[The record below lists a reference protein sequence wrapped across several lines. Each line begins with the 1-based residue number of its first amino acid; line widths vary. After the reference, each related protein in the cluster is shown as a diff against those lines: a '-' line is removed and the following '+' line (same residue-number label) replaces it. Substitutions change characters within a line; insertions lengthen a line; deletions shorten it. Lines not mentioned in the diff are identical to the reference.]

1 MPFIRKYIYIY
12 CFITMFLFKTI
23 WNYFRHGNWALLENF
38 LYALFFVFF
47 YAFIN
52 WAWDSKKYEK
62 K

>member
-1 MPFIRKYIYIY
+1 MEFVRKYIYIIY
-12 CFITMFLFKTI
+12 FVSLFLTLLV
-23 WNYFRHGNWALLENF
+23 WDYFRDGNWELLNN
-38 LYALFFVFF
+38 LFFSLWAVIV